1 MRQQAG
7 IVRDIVRD
15 NAPFDGCTTSQTL
28 WQERGYSIS
37 HFALGAGTSISA
49 ESYGYHKLVH
59 VWSGDLEVFLQDGAA
74 WQLGA
79 GDAVV
84 TPRDVPVGV
93 RSERGSVYTEISLRG
108 DSTMN
113 VNVNAGEVFRLA
125 ELVPYREGQIVNRDI
140 VADPSLKFV
149 VMSFDAGT
157 GLAEHAAPG
166 DALVMA
172 LDGEGVIGYEG
183 QEHAIRA
190 GESFKFD
197 KDGRHYVKA
206 TDHQFKMALLV
217 TLA

>member
-7 IVRDIVRD
+7 EVRDIVRD
-15 NAPFDGCTTSQTL
+15 NEPFEGCTTSQTL
-28 WQERGYSIS
+28 WQDGGYSVS

-49 ESYGYHKLVH
+49 ESYAYEKVVN
-59 VWSGDLEVFLQDGAA
+59 VWSGDLEVFLCDGTV
-74 WQLGA
+74 WRLGA
-79 GDAVV
+79 GEAII

-93 RSERGSVYTEISLRG
+93 RSERGSVYTEVSLRG

-113 VNVNAGEVFRLA
+113 VNVDAGKVFELGA
-125 ELVPYREGQIVNRDI
+125 LVPYREGQIVNRDI
-140 VADPSLKFV
+140 VADPALKFV

-166 DALVMA
+166 DALVLA

-183 QEHAIRA
+183 EEHPIRA

-197 KDGRHYVKA
+197 KGGRHYVKA
-206 TDHQFKMALLV
+206 VDSRFKMALLV